1 MDRATID
8 AALSAPVRFS
18 HLRAYGRSAA
28 HGLYART
35 HERKPTAAMELG
47 TAVHAMMF
55 ATQPVAGFDGTRR
68 GKAYDEFCAA
78 AEPGTL
84 VLAAS
89 DYHRACN
96 MADALESSPTA
107 KAALT
112 GKAEETLHF
121 RWMGRDCRATPDVRG
136 DGFVTDLKT
145 TTSADPNRFRWHAL
159 KMAYHAQ
166 LRMQQIGCMFA
177 KNERPA
183 NAYIVAVEVDPPHT
197 VTVFDLTARA
207 LEEGDKLLTL
217 WMERLCASEGARSW
231 PGYCESV
238 VPLDVADDLDLDF
251 GDENGD

>member
-1 MDRATID
+1 MDRTTID
-8 AALSAPVRFS
+8 AALVAPVRFS

-55 ATQPVAGFDGTRR
+55 GTQKVDWYDGVRR
-68 GKAYDEFCAA
+68 GKTYDEFCAA
-78 AEPGTL
+78 VEPGTL
-84 VLAAS
+84 VLTLN
-89 DYHRACN
+89 DYFRARR
-96 MADALESSPTA
+96 MVDALKSSSA
-107 KAALT
+107 AVFALT
-112 GKAEETLHF
+112 GTAEETLHF

-166 LRMQQIGCMFA
+166 LRMQQIGCELA
-177 KNERPA
+177 GHGRVA
-183 NAYIVAVEVDPPHT
+183 YAYIVAVEVDPPHA

-251 GDENGD
+251 GDDNGD